1 MNRLEEARKIINEVD
16 KEIVALFQ
24 KRMQAVEDVI
34 LYKLENNMPILD
46 SSREKQVIEKNCA
59 YITEEKYIES
69 YKEFIQNLMDTSKRY
84 QATIIN
90 KGVVAYQGTMG
101 AFSHIASK
109 KVFPD
114 SKLKSFATFEDV
126 FKAVADGAAAYGVI
140 PFENSFTGEVGE
152 VLDLLLKYD
161 CHISGIYDL
170 KIDQNLLGLK
180 NAEIKDIEKVYSHH
194 QALSQ
199 CKTFLKGT
207 NFEAIPYPN
216 TALAAKFVSEAGDI
230 HKAAIASRETAE
242 LYGLKILVENI
253 NTSIENTT
261 RFIILTKKL
270 EEKGDRF
277 NLLFTVDHNAGQLA
291 HIIQIVAEH
300 GFNMESI
307 KSRSLHNLPWQY
319 FFYVE
324 IVGELKAQKTKD
336 LIEAMRKNCKDLKIL
351 GSYSVK
357 Q

>member
-1 MNRLEEARKIINEVD
+1 MNKLEEARKIINEVD
-16 KEIVALFQ
+16 KEVAALFQ

-34 LYKLENNMPILD
+34 LYKLENDMPIFD
-46 SSREKQVIEKNCA
+46 SGREKQVIEKNCA

-84 QATIIN
+84 QASIIN

-114 SKLKSFATFEDV
+114 SKLKSYATFEDV
-126 FKAVADGAAAYGVI
+126 FKAVADGGAAYGVI
-140 PFENSFTGEVGE
+140 PFENSYTGEVGE
-152 VLDLLLKYD
+152 VLDLLSKYD

-199 CKTFLKGT
+199 CQTFLKGT

-253 NTSIENTT
+253 NTSTENTT

-307 KSRSLHNLPWQY
+307 RSR
-319 FFYVE
+319 
-324 IVGELKAQKTKD
+324 
-336 LIEAMRKNCKDLKIL
+336 
-351 GSYSVK
+351 
-357 Q
+357 